1 MHFLGNSFV
10 LLFQVLVI
18 DDNLI
23 GVAVGHHLN
32 LDDLALQLVALELEL
47 PIFLDELFEFV
58 DVAADFLFFLSEQ
71 SLETNI
77 VLLSRS

>member
-1 MHFLGNSFV
+1 
-10 LLFQVLVI
+10 LVI
-18 DDNLI
+18 DDNLV
-23 GVAVGHHLN
+23 GVAVCHHLN
-32 LDDLALQLVALELEL
+32 FDDLALQLVALELEL

>member
-18 DDNLI
+18 DYDLV
-23 GVAVGHHLN
+23 GVTVRHHLN
-32 LDDLALQLVALELEL
+32 LHDLALQLVALELEL
-47 PIFLDELFEFV
+47 PIFLDELLEFV
-58 DVAADFLFFLSEQ
+58 GVAADFLFLLSEQ